1 MFHFDLE
8 TDLKCDI
15 LLLQTAAIISAQLK
29 LNRFLCHILVPNMDW
44 EIFIF
49 LYWSRQRDLGLI
61 TGDKTPL
68 ITRAVNKLS
77 QSHSFSQFSV

>member
-1 MFHFDLE
+1 MFQKAFKLLPNDHLKIIVFHFDLE

-49 LYWSRQRDLGLI
+49 L
-61 TGDKTPL
+61 
-68 ITRAVNKLS
+68 
-77 QSHSFSQFSV
+77 